1 MKNNY
6 DRKITLRCI
15 TCGSDSS
22 FVLDKASGNIRCLK
36 CNRVYYGGESEL
48 KDLNARLLDDIVTE
62 MGQEVRDDMSKE
74 IVNMFKQAGFK
85 IK

>member
-15 TCGSDSS
+15 TCGSVSS
-22 FVLDKASGNIRCLK
+22 FVLDKASGTIRCLK